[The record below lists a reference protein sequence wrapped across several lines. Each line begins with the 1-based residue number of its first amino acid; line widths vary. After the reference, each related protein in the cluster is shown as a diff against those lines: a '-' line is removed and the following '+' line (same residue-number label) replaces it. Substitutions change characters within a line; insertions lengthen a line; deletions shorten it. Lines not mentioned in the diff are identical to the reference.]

1 MKKIMIMIS
10 TLMLSVFGFML
21 ITQTVSAAENH
32 NVEVNHIVLSA
43 EIDNELPE
51 TEEDSGAQDWSVDT
65 IIENLN
71 SWFGWVIG
79 VLTAI
84 GIPSLAWFA
93 LQSIKFKRDMKLRA
107 KDNSDATLQLIKLVQ
122 KLIDHMSVMEAD
134 EVETR
139 KSIAMIIAL
148 SSFDTLKK
156 EAMYATIN
164 NPNFSV
170 EDVVEKL
177 KEDSVASDS
186 ASKTIFDMIDE
197 V

>member
-10 TLMLSVFGFML
+10 TLMLSVLGFML
-21 ITQTVSAAENH
+21 ITQPVSAAENH
-32 NVEVNHIVLSA
+32 NVEVNHITLNA

-51 TEEDSGAQDWSVDT
+51 VDEDSGAQDWSVDT

-71 SWFGWVIG
+71 VWFGWVIG
-79 VLTAI
+79 VLSAI

-93 LQSIKFKRDMKLRA
+93 LQSVKFKRDMKMRA

>member
-1 MKKIMIMIS
+1 MKKIMIMVS
-10 TLMLSVFGFML
+10 TLMLSVLGFML
-21 ITQTVSAAENH
+21 ITQPVSAAENH
-32 NVEVNHIVLSA
+32 NVEVNHITLNA
-43 EIDNELPE
+43 EIDNELPV